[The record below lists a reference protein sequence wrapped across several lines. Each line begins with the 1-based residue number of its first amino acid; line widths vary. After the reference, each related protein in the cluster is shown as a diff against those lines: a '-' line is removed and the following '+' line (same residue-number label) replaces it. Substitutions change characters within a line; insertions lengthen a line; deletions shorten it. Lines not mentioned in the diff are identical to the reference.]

1 MKTRIITALVGIA
14 VLTAVLLTFDTLV
27 FNLVVTAITLIAV
40 HEIYNALALK
50 NGIGRC
56 MWRSCRLRCWS

>member
-40 HEIYNALALK
+40 HEYLQCPWL
-50 NGIGRC
+50 
-56 MWRSCRLRCWS
+56 